1 MPNSISLAEKYLPIL
16 DDVYKQ
22 AAKSSILDVT
32 DNNRIRFRGANK
44 VEIFKTSMDGLADY
58 SRSNGYVNGS
68 VTAGWEDYT
77 LQKDRGTSFMV
88 DSMDDEETMGLAFG
102 TLAGEFIRTRV
113 VPELDAYRFAA
124 ISGTSNV
131 GTATAADITVGT
143 TDVPAL
149 VDTGIQSMTDLE
161 VPLEG
166 RLLFISETAYN
177 GLQTKITRT
186 VMNGERGI
194 SSVIETYEGMR
205 IIRVPQSRFMDTITL
220 NDGTSKFGYTVPATA
235 KKLNFMIIH
244 PSAILQVTKHEIPR
258 IFSPQ
263 INQSANAWKFDYRIY
278 HDVFVLD
285 QKVKGVYVHAGST
298 AIGTAADY

>member
-1 MPNSISLAEKYLPIL
+1 MPNSISLAERFLPIL
-16 DDVYKQ
+16 DGVYKQ
-22 AAKSSILDVT
+22 ESKSSILDVT
-32 DNNRIRFRGANK
+32 DNNRIRFRNANK

-58 SRSNGYVNGS
+58 SRNNGYVNGS

-77 LQKDRGTSFMV
+77 LQKDRGTSFQV
-88 DSMDDEETMGLAFG
+88 DSMDDEETIGLAFS
-102 TLAGEFIRTRV
+102 TLAGEFLRTHV
-113 VPELDAYRFAA
+113 VPELDAYRFATIA
-124 ISGTSNV
+124 GTSNV

-143 TDVPAL
+143 TDVPGL
-149 VDTGIQSMTDLE
+149 IDTGIHYMTDLE
-161 VPLEG
+161 VPEEG
-166 RLLFISETAYN
+166 RILFLSETAYN
-177 GLQTKITRT
+177 GVQAKISRM
-186 VMNGERGI
+186 VMNDDRSI
-194 SSVIETYEGMR
+194 NKTIEVYEGMR
-205 IIRVPQSRFMDTITL
+205 VIRVPQSRFMDTITL

-235 KKLNFMIIH
+235 KKLNFMIVH
-244 PSAILQVTKHEIPR
+244 PSAILQVTKHALPR